1 MKINLWHL
9 ANRIK
14 LDSKLLKQHPDQSDL
29 LERRIKEHE
38 ANLVKCILNNID
50 NPKLKEITLN

>member
-1 MKINLWHL
+1 MEVNLWHL

-29 LERRIKEHE
+29 LKRRIEEHKE
-38 ANLVKCILNNID
+38 NLVKCILNNVD
-50 NPKLKEITLN
+50 NPKLKEIILN